1 MKKISVLVLFVFA
14 VIAANAQHT
23 INSFFAPDGTVRLET
38 QELNEAADSI
48 VTIKHRSEDIVWR
61 RDIYRIVDMRQK
73 QNFQLYFPV
82 EPDDPT
88 YVSLYRLIVDAIQN
102 PRKSINQTT
111 REEFYDTLHIFYPSE
126 RVLKPLLSI
135 DNIVP
140 RNKII
145 DQFVVGGIGEL
156 DREDETSYILNYDS
170 VSDQLNFQPYNYQ
183 TYVRN
188 QLKYL
193 VYEVIFFSRATSR
206 MYRKIVAIAPL
217 QPDQATGGPEE
228 PGRFMRESVKFWML
242 YDELR
247 PYLASHY
254 MIPTQNE
261 AKRVTF
267 EEFFEKRL
275 FSSYIIGEGN
285 MYNRMILDYCFT
297 EETAKQEQARIEY
310 ELLTFEQDLWEY

>member
-1 MKKISVLVLFVFA
+1 MKKLSVLVFCVFA
-14 VIAANAQHT
+14 FVAAQAQHQ

-38 QELNEAADSI
+38 QELNEAADSM
-48 VTIKHRSEDIVWR
+48 VTIVHRSEDIVWR
-61 RDIYRIVDMRQK
+61 RDIYRVIDMRQK

-82 EPDDPT
+82 EPDDPN
-88 YVSLYRLIVDAIQN
+88 YMSMYRLIVDAVEN
-102 PRKSINQTT
+102 GLT
-111 REEFYDTLHIFYPSE
+111 IFYRSE
-126 RVLKPLLSI
+126 RVLKPLLTV
-135 DNIVP
+135 DNVVP
-140 RNKII
+140 RNKIA

-156 DREDETSYILNYDS
+156 DREDETSYVLNYDS
-170 VSDQLNFQPYNYQ
+170 ISDQLSFQPYNYN

-217 QPDQATGGPEE
+217 QPDQATGGPEA
-228 PGRFMRESVKFWML
+228 PAQFMRESVKFWML

-247 PYLASHY
+247 PFLASQY

-267 EEFFEKRL
+267 DEFFEKRL
-275 FSSYIIGEGN
+275 FSSYIVGEGN
-285 MYNRMILDYCFT
+285 MYNRMILDYCLT
-297 EETAKQEQARIEY
+297 EQDAKQEQARIEY

>member
-1 MKKISVLVLFVFA
+1 MKKISALVLLLSLAFISA
-14 VIAANAQHT
+14 QAQHP

-38 QELNEAADSI
+38 QELSEAADSV
-48 VTIKHRSEDIVWR
+48 VTIQHRTEDVVWR

-73 QNFQLYFPV
+73 QNYQLYFPV

-88 YVSLYRLIVDAIQN
+88 YMSLYRLIVDAVQN
-102 PRKSINQTT
+102 GMT
-111 REEFYDTLHIFYPSE
+111 IFRRSE
-126 RVLKPLLSI
+126 RVLKPVLSM

-140 RNKII
+140 RNEIK
-145 DQFVVGGIGEL
+145 DQFMVGGIGEL
-156 DREDETSYILNYDS
+156 DREDETSYVLNYDS
-170 VSDQLNFQPYNYQ
+170 IADTFSFQPYNYN

-193 VYEVIFFSRATSR
+193 LYEVIFFDKSTSR
-206 MYRKIVAIAPL
+206 MYRKIVALAPL
-217 QPDQATGGPEE
+217 QPDQASGDEE
-228 PGRFMRESVKFWML
+228 SPAEFMRTSVKFWIL
-242 YDELR
+242 YDQLR

-254 MIPTQNE
+254 MIPSQNE

-275 FSSYIIGEGN
+275 FSSYIVGEGN
-285 MYNRMILDYCFT
+285 IYNRMILDYCFT
-297 EETAKQEQARIEY
+297 EKDAKQEQARIEY

>member
-1 MKKISVLVLFVFA
+1 MKKLSVFVFCMFAFVA
-14 VIAANAQHT
+14 VQAQHQ

-48 VTIKHRSEDIVWR
+48 VTIFHRTEDIVWR
-61 RDIYRIVDMRQK
+61 RDIYRVIDMRQK

-88 YVSLYRLIVDAIQN
+88 YMSMYRLVVDAVQ
-102 PRKSINQTT
+102 KGLT
-111 REEFYDTLHIFYPSE
+111 IFYPSE
-126 RVLKPLLSI
+126 RILKPLLSM

-140 RNKII
+140 KNKVI

-170 VSDQLNFQPYNYQ
+170 ISDQLSFQPYNYG

-193 VYEVIFFSRATSR
+193 VYEVVFFSRATSR
-206 MYRKIVAIAPL
+206 MYRKIVAVAPL

-228 PGRFMRESVKFWML
+228 PARFMRESVKFWML
-242 YDELR
+242 YDQLR
-247 PYLASHY
+247 PYLAAQY

-275 FSSYIIGEGN
+275 FSSYIVGEGN
-285 MYNRMILDYCFT
+285 MYNRMILDYCLT
-297 EETAKQEQARIEY
+297 EKEAKQEQARIEY

>member
-1 MKKISVLVLFVFA
+1 MKKISVLALSVFA
-14 VIAANAQHT
+14 FVAAQAQHP

-38 QELNEAADSI
+38 QELSEVADSI
-48 VTIKHRSEDIVWR
+48 VTLKHRTEDVVWR
-61 RDIYRIVDMRQK
+61 RDIYRVIDMRQK
-73 QNFQLYFPV
+73 QNFQLYFPI

-88 YVSLYRLIVDAIQN
+88 YMSLYRLIVDAVQ
-102 PRKSINQTT
+102 KGLT
-111 REEFYDTLHIFYPSE
+111 IFYPSE
-126 RVLKPLLSI
+126 RILKPWFAEE
-135 DNIVP
+135 NIVP
-140 RNKII
+140 RNKVI

-170 VSDQLNFQPYNYQ
+170 VADELRFQPYNYQ

-193 VYEVIFFSRATSR
+193 VYEVIFFDRSTSR
-206 MYRKIVAIAPL
+206 MYRKTVAIAPL

-247 PYLASHY
+247 PYLASQY
-254 MIPTQNE
+254 LIPTQNE
-261 AKRVTF
+261 SKRVSF
-267 EEFFEKRL
+267 EEFFEKHL
-275 FSSYIIGEGN
+275 YSSYIVGEGN
-285 MYNRMILDYCFT
+285 MYNRMILDYCLT
-297 EETAKQEQARIEY
+297 EKEAKQEQDRIEY

>member
-1 MKKISVLVLFVFA
+1 VICVFA
-14 VIAANAQHT
+14 FVAAQAQHP

-38 QELNEAADSI
+38 QELNEAADSV
-48 VTIKHRSEDIVWR
+48 VTIKHRAEDIVWR
-61 RDIYRIVDMRQK
+61 RDIYRVIDMRQK
-73 QNFQLYFPV
+73 QNYQLYFPV
-82 EPDDPT
+82 EPDDPH
-88 YVSLYRLIVDAIQN
+88 YMSMYRLMVDAVQN
-102 PRKSINQTT
+102 GLT
-111 REEFYDTLHIFYPSE
+111 IFYPSE
-126 RVLKPLLSI
+126 RVLKPLFTEA
-135 DNIVP
+135 NIVP
-140 RNKII
+140 KDKVI

-170 VSDQLNFQPYNYQ
+170 VSGQLSFQPYNYG

-193 VYEVIFFSRATSR
+193 VYEVVFFSRATSR

-217 QPDQATGGPEE
+217 QPDQATGGVEE
-228 PGRFMRESVKFWML
+228 PGRFMRESVKFWAL

-254 MIPTQNE
+254 IIPTQNE
-261 AKRVTF
+261 SKRVTF
-267 EEFFEKRL
+267 DEFFEKRL

-285 MYNRMILDYCFT
+285 IYNRMILDYCNT
-297 EETAKQEQARIEY
+297 EQEAKQEQARIEN

>member
-1 MKKISVLVLFVFA
+1 MKKISVLVFFVFA
-14 VIAANAQHT
+14 FVAAQAQHP

-38 QELNEAADSI
+38 QELSEVADSI
-48 VTIKHRSEDIVWR
+48 VTLKHRTEDIVWR
-61 RDIYRIVDMRQK
+61 RDIYRVIDMRQK
-73 QNFQLYFPV
+73 QNFQLYFPI

-88 YVSLYRLIVDAIQN
+88 YMSLYRLIVDAVQ
-102 PRKSINQTT
+102 KGLT
-111 REEFYDTLHIFYPSE
+111 IFYPSE
-126 RVLKPLLSI
+126 RILKPWFAEE
-135 DNIVP
+135 NIVP
-140 RNKII
+140 RNKVI

-170 VSDQLNFQPYNYQ
+170 VTDQLRFQPYNYQ

-193 VYEVIFFSRATSR
+193 VYEVIFFDRSTSR
-206 MYRKIVAIAPL
+206 MYRKTVAIAPL

-247 PYLASHY
+247 PYLAAQY
-254 MIPTQNE
+254 LIPTQNE
-261 AKRVTF
+261 SKRVSF
-267 EEFFEKRL
+267 EEFFEKHL
-275 FSSYIIGEGN
+275 YSSYIVGEGN
-285 MYNRMILDYCFT
+285 MYNRMILDYCLT
-297 EETAKQEQARIEY
+297 EKEAKQEQERIEY

>member
-1 MKKISVLVLFVFA
+1 MKKISALVLLLSLAFISA
-14 VIAANAQHT
+14 QAQHP

-38 QELNEAADSI
+38 QELSEAADSV
-48 VTIKHRSEDIVWR
+48 VTIQHRTEDVVWR

-73 QNFQLYFPV
+73 QNYQLYFPV

-88 YVSLYRLIVDAIQN
+88 YMSLYRLIVDAVQN
-102 PRKSINQTT
+102 GMT
-111 REEFYDTLHIFYPSE
+111 IFRRSE
-126 RVLKPLLSI
+126 RVLKPVLSM

-140 RNKII
+140 RNEIK
-145 DQFVVGGIGEL
+145 DQFMVGGIGEL
-156 DREDETSYILNYDS
+156 DREDETSYVLNYDS
-170 VSDQLNFQPYNYQ
+170 IADTFSFQPYNYN

-193 VYEVIFFSRATSR
+193 LYEVIFFDKSTSR
-206 MYRKIVAIAPL
+206 MYRKIVALAPL
-217 QPDQATGGPEE
+217 QPDQASGDEE
-228 PGRFMRESVKFWML
+228 TPAEFMRTSVKFWIL
-242 YDELR
+242 YDQLR

-254 MIPTQNE
+254 MIPSQNE

-275 FSSYIIGEGN
+275 FSSYIVGEGN
-285 MYNRMILDYCFT
+285 IYNRMILDYCFT
-297 EETAKQEQARIEY
+297 EKDAKQEQERIEY

>member
-1 MKKISVLVLFVFA
+1 MKKIIVLVFCASAF
-14 VIAANAQHT
+14 IAAQAQHP

-48 VTIKHRSEDIVWR
+48 VTVFHRAEDIVWR
-61 RDIYRIVDMRQK
+61 RDIYRIIDMRQK
-73 QNFQLYFPV
+73 QNFQLYFPI
-82 EPDDPT
+82 EPDDPH
-88 YVSLYRLIVDAIQN
+88 YMSMYRLMVDAVQ
-102 PRKSINQTT
+102 KGLT
-111 REEFYDTLHIFYPSE
+111 IFYPSD
-126 RVLKPLLSI
+126 RVLKPVFSEAT
-135 DNIVP
+135 IVP
-140 RNKII
+140 KDKVI

-170 VSDQLNFQPYNYQ
+170 IADSLSFQPYNYQ
-183 TYVRN
+183 AYVRN

-193 VYEVIFFSRATSR
+193 VYEVIFFSRATSK
-206 MYRKIVAIAPL
+206 MYRKIIAIAPL
-217 QPDQATGGPEE
+217 QPDQATGGEEE
-228 PGRFMRESVKFWML
+228 PGRFMRESVKFWTL

-247 PYLASHY
+247 PYLAAHY
-254 MIPTQNE
+254 IIPTQNE

-285 MYNRMILDYCFT
+285 IYNRMILDYCTT
-297 EETAKQEQARIEY
+297 EQEAKQEQARIEY

>member
-1 MKKISVLVLFVFA
+1 MKKISALVLLLSLAFIGA
-14 VIAANAQHT
+14 QAQHP

-38 QELNEAADSI
+38 QELSEAADSV
-48 VTIKHRSEDIVWR
+48 VTIQHRTEDVVWR

-73 QNFQLYFPV
+73 QNYQLYFPV

-88 YVSLYRLIVDAIQN
+88 YMSLYRLIVDAVQN
-102 PRKSINQTT
+102 GMT
-111 REEFYDTLHIFYPSE
+111 IFRRSE
-126 RVLKPLLSI
+126 RVLKPVLSM

-140 RNKII
+140 RNEIK
-145 DQFVVGGIGEL
+145 DQFMVGGIGEL
-156 DREDETSYILNYDS
+156 DREDETSYVLNYDS
-170 VSDQLNFQPYNYQ
+170 IADTFSFQPYNYN

-193 VYEVIFFSRATSR
+193 LYEVIFFDKSTSR
-206 MYRKIVAIAPL
+206 MYRKIVALAPL
-217 QPDQATGGPEE
+217 QPDQASGDEE
-228 PGRFMRESVKFWML
+228 TPAEFMRTSVKFWML
-242 YDELR
+242 YDQLR

-254 MIPTQNE
+254 MIPSQNE

-275 FSSYIIGEGN
+275 FSSYIVGEGN
-285 MYNRMILDYCFT
+285 IYNRMILDYCFT
-297 EETAKQEQARIEY
+297 EKDAKQEQERIEY

>member
-1 MKKISVLVLFVFA
+1 MKKLSVLVICVFA
-14 VIAANAQHT
+14 FVAAQAQHP

-38 QELNEAADSI
+38 QELNEAADSV
-48 VTIKHRSEDIVWR
+48 VTIKHRAEDIVWR
-61 RDIYRIVDMRQK
+61 RDIYRVIDMRQK
-73 QNFQLYFPV
+73 QNYQLYFPV
-82 EPDDPT
+82 EPDDPH
-88 YVSLYRLIVDAIQN
+88 YMSMYRLMVDAVQN
-102 PRKSINQTT
+102 GLT
-111 REEFYDTLHIFYPSE
+111 IFYPSE
-126 RVLKPLLSI
+126 RVLKPLFTEA
-135 DNIVP
+135 NIVP
-140 RNKII
+140 KDKVI

-170 VSDQLNFQPYNYQ
+170 VSGQLSFQPYNYG

-193 VYEVIFFSRATSR
+193 VYEVVFFSRATSR

-217 QPDQATGGPEE
+217 QPDQATGGVEE
-228 PGRFMRESVKFWML
+228 PGRFMRESVKFWAL

-254 MIPTQNE
+254 IIPTQNE
-261 AKRVTF
+261 SKRVTF
-267 EEFFEKRL
+267 DEFFEKRL

-285 MYNRMILDYCFT
+285 IYNRMILDYCNT
-297 EETAKQEQARIEY
+297 EQEAKQEQARIEN

>member
-1 MKKISVLVLFVFA
+1 MKKISVLVFFVFA
-14 VIAANAQHT
+14 FVVAQAQHP

-38 QELNEAADSI
+38 QELSEVADSI
-48 VTIKHRSEDIVWR
+48 VIIKHRTEDIVWR
-61 RDIYRIVDMRQK
+61 RDIYRVIDMRQK

-88 YVSLYRLIVDAIQN
+88 YMSLYRLIVDAVQ
-102 PRKSINQTT
+102 KGLT
-111 REEFYDTLHIFYPSE
+111 IFYPSE
-126 RVLKPLLSI
+126 RILKPLFAES
-135 DNIVP
+135 NIVP
-140 RNKII
+140 RNKVI

-170 VSDQLNFQPYNYQ
+170 ITDELRFQPYNYQ

-193 VYEVIFFSRATSR
+193 VYEVIFFDKSTSR
-206 MYRKIVAIAPL
+206 MYRKTVAIAPL
-217 QPDQATGGPEE
+217 QPDQASGGPEE

-247 PYLASHY
+247 PYLASQY
-254 MIPTQNE
+254 LIPTQNE
-261 AKRVTF
+261 SKRVSF
-267 EEFFEKRL
+267 EEFFEKHL
-275 FSSYIIGEGN
+275 YSSYIIGEGN

-297 EETAKQEQARIEY
+297 EKDAKQEQERIEY

>member
-1 MKKISVLVLFVFA
+1 MKKFSVLVLLAFA
-14 VIAANAQHT
+14 FIAARAQHP

-38 QELNEAADSI
+38 KELNEAADSLVSI
-48 VTIKHRSEDIVWR
+48 THRAEDIVWR
-61 RDIYRIVDMRQK
+61 RDIYRVIDMRQK
-73 QNFQLYFPV
+73 QNYQLYFPV

-88 YVSLYRLIVDAIQN
+88 YMSMYRLIVDAVQEGYSDPN
-102 PRKSINQTT
+102 GLR
-111 REEFYDTLHIFYPSE
+111 IFYPSE
-126 RVLKPLLSI
+126 RILKPLFSM

-140 RNKII
+140 KNKVI

-170 VSDQLNFQPYNYQ
+170 VSDALSFQPYNYQ

-193 VYEVIFFSRATSR
+193 TYEVIFFSRATSR
-206 MYRKIVAIAPL
+206 LYRKIVAIAPL
-217 QPDQATGGPEE
+217 QPDQATGGQEE
-228 PGRFMRESVKFWML
+228 PGRFMRESVKFWVL
-242 YDELR
+242 FDQLR
-247 PYLASHY
+247 PYLAAHY

-261 AKRVTF
+261 SKRVTF
-267 EEFFEKRL
+267 DEFFEKRL

-285 MYNRMILDYCFT
+285 MYNRMILDYCLT
-297 EETAKQEQARIEY
+297 EEAAKQEQARIEY

>member
-1 MKKISVLVLFVFA
+1 MKKISALVLLLSLAFISA
-14 VIAANAQHT
+14 QAQHP

-38 QELNEAADSI
+38 QELSEAADSV
-48 VTIKHRSEDIVWR
+48 VTIQHRTEDVVWR

-73 QNFQLYFPV
+73 QNYQLYFPV

-88 YVSLYRLIVDAIQN
+88 YMSLYRLIVDAVQN
-102 PRKSINQTT
+102 GMT
-111 REEFYDTLHIFYPSE
+111 IFRRSE
-126 RVLKPLLSI
+126 RVLKPVLSM

-140 RNKII
+140 RNEIK
-145 DQFVVGGIGEL
+145 DQFMVGGIGEL
-156 DREDETSYILNYDS
+156 DREDETSYVLNYDS
-170 VSDQLNFQPYNYQ
+170 IADTFSFQPYNYN

-193 VYEVIFFSRATSR
+193 LYEVIFFDKSTSR
-206 MYRKIVAIAPL
+206 MYRKIVALAPL
-217 QPDQATGGPEE
+217 QPDQASGDEE
-228 PGRFMRESVKFWML
+228 TPAEFMRTSVKFWIL
-242 YDELR
+242 YDQLR

-254 MIPTQNE
+254 MIPSQNE

-275 FSSYIIGEGN
+275 FSSYIVGEGN
-285 MYNRMILDYCFT
+285 IYNRMILDYCFT
-297 EETAKQEQARIEY
+297 EKDAKQEEERIEY

>member
-1 MKKISVLVLFVFA
+1 MKKISVLALFVFA
-14 VIAANAQHT
+14 FVAAQAQHP

-38 QELNEAADSI
+38 QELSEVADSI
-48 VTIKHRSEDIVWR
+48 VTLKHRTEDVVWR
-61 RDIYRIVDMRQK
+61 RDIYRVIDMRQK
-73 QNFQLYFPV
+73 QNFQLYFPI

-88 YVSLYRLIVDAIQN
+88 YMSLYRLIVDAVQ
-102 PRKSINQTT
+102 KGLT
-111 REEFYDTLHIFYPSE
+111 IFYPSE
-126 RVLKPLLSI
+126 RILKPWFAEE
-135 DNIVP
+135 NIVP

-170 VSDQLNFQPYNYQ
+170 VADELRFQPYNYQ

-193 VYEVIFFSRATSR
+193 VYEVIFFDRSTSR

-247 PYLASHY
+247 PYLASQY
-254 MIPTQNE
+254 LIPTQNE
-261 AKRVTF
+261 SKRVSF
-267 EEFFEKRL
+267 EEFFEKHL
-275 FSSYIIGEGN
+275 YSSYIVGEGN
-285 MYNRMILDYCFT
+285 MYNRMILDYCLT
-297 EETAKQEQARIEY
+297 EKEAKQEQDRIEY